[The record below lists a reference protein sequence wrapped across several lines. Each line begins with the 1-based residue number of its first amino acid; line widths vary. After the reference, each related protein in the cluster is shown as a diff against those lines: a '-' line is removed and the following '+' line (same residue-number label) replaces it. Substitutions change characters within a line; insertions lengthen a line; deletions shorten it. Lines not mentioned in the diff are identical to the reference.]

1 MPAETVTTTPVE
13 KADLSAAVQGTIAR
27 PELVQGLLARLD
39 FNKVVPLLIDWFSS
53 QEEFQGN
60 VRDALKAIYRQNQRI
75 EEEIR
80 ALRRP

>member
-1 MPAETVTTTPVE
+1 MPAETVIAPSAE
-13 KADLSAAVQGTIAR
+13 KAVLSTAVQGTLAR
-27 PELVQGLLARLD
+27 PELVQGLLSRLD
-39 FNKVVPLLIDWFSS
+39 FNKVVPLLIEWFSS

-60 VRDALKAIYRQNQRI
+60 VRDALKAIYRQNQRL

>member
-1 MPAETVTTTPVE
+1 MPSETVTTSPALPDKT
-13 KADLSAAVQGTIAR
+13 AVI
-27 PELVQGLLARLD
+27 QGLLSRLD
-39 FNKVVPLLIDWFSS
+39 PEKIVMMLTEWLTS

-60 VRDALKAIYRQNQRI
+60 VRDALKAIYRQNQRL

>member
-1 MPAETVTTTPVE
+1 MPAETVTVPSAD
-13 KADLSAAVQGTIAR
+13 KADLSAAVQGTLAR
-27 PELVQGLLARLD
+27 PELVQGLLSRLD
-39 FNKVVPLLIDWFSS
+39 FNKVVPLLIEWFSL

-60 VRDALKAIYRQNQRI
+60 VRDALKAIYRQNQRL